1 MLWIVGVVLV
11 LIGVGLFLAA
21 TSQKKKLDL
30 MQGTQT
36 AAAAELS
43 SLAQSVAKDIGAGSF
58 AEIAEVKGTI
68 RCESPLISE
77 LANAPCV
84 YYSMHVS
91 REYEETYWDTDS
103 KGNRVQKHRRG
114 SETVSQNTRSCAFVV
129 EDATGRVKVDPT
141 GAAITGEKV
150 YDRFEPGEPSSP
162 AVSVGRWSFDLGSVR
177 LGSGRRTLGYKYEES
192 IVPVGKPIYV
202 LGEAADSGGELAVRK
217 PSKKDTSFIVSLKSE
232 EELTRSAKGSSKGL
246 TIAAAIAAAA
256 GAVVTVLDLLGVI

>member
-21 TSQKKKLDL
+21 SSQKKKLDL

-36 AAAAELS
+36 STAAELA

-58 AEIAEVKGTI
+58 AEVAEVKGTI
-68 RCESPLISE
+68 RCASPLVSE

-84 YYSMHVS
+84 HYAMHVT

-114 SETVSQNTRSCAFVV
+114 SETVSENTRSCAFEV
-129 EDATGRVKVDPT
+129 EDATGRITVDPS
-141 GAAITGEKV
+141 GAAMTGEKA
-150 YDRFEPGEPSSP
+150 YDRFEPGEPRSP
-162 AVSVGRWSFDLGSVR
+162 NLNIGRWRFDLGSVT
-177 LGSGRRTLGYKYEES
+177 LGSGRRTLGYKYEET

-202 LGEAADSGGELAVRK
+202 LGEASDAGGSLSVRK
-217 PSKKDTSFIVSLKSE
+217 PTKKGASFIVSLKSE
-232 EELTRSAKGSSKGL
+232 EELTRSAAGSTKGL
-246 TIAAAIAAAA
+246 TIGAAIAAAA
-256 GAVVTVLDLLGVI
+256 GVVVAVLDLLGVI

>member
-21 TSQKKKLDL
+21 SSQKKKLDL

-36 AAAAELS
+36 SATAELA

-58 AEIAEVKGTI
+58 AEVAEVKGTI
-68 RCESPLISE
+68 RCDSPLISE

-84 YYSMHVS
+84 YYSMQVT
-91 REYEETYWDTDS
+91 REYEEAYWETDS
-103 KGNRVQKHRRG
+103 KGNKVQKHRRG
-114 SETVSQNTRSCAFVV
+114 SETVSQNTRSCAFDV
-129 EDATGRVKVDPT
+129 EDATGRVTVDPA

-162 AVSVGRWSFDLGSVR
+162 AVSIGRWRFDMGSVK

-202 LGEAADSGGELAVRK
+202 LGEAADAGGKLAVRK
-217 PSKKDTSFIVSLKSE
+217 PTKKGTSFIVSLKTE
-232 EELTRSAKGSSKGL
+232 EELTRSAQGSNKGL
-246 TIAAAIAAAA
+246 TIGAAVAAAA
-256 GAVVTVLDLLGVI
+256 GVVVAVLDLLGVI